1 MARPSENMAEHST
14 ENNLTAQNGN
24 VHNMTD
30 ESQQKEESCKSVWNL
45 NMHLAYI
52 LGILLRILLMASDED
67 GSLRNRVELAT
78 PLNSYARL
86 TEGVTLW
93 RDHKIDPYSGVIFHE
108 TPLTL
113 QLFSTIPSDWV
124 PYLFILLDVIAAL
137 CIGWLAREMAK
148 YYLEEQ
154 TERESEWHEDAAELS
169 LDHEELNKMERRVQL
184 VYLFHPYLVGNCV
197 AKTTTTLTN
206 LILVLFLLSAMKRK
220 RTLACAFLALATY
233 QCFYPIML
241 IFPLCI
247 CLAQRRNDVNSI
259 SQIFFNVVFPT
270 VSTFLLAFG
279 ALNILSYELMGK
291 NWSFL
296 GSTHGFILS
305 VPELTP
311 NIGLFW
317 YFFTEMFEHFRL
329 FFVWTFQLNCFI
341 YVMPLSIQFRRHP
354 FLLSWTFIALT
365 AIFKSYPCY
374 GDVGLYI
381 ALLPILAHLFSYM
394 KQTFIVG
401 NMFLAA
407 TVFGP
412 VLYQMWIYNGS
423 ANSNYFFAINLVFG
437 TAQIFLVT
445 DLLFAQIKRE
455 FYLRNGYKALH
466 PTGDPQ
472 KDLKLVMK

>member
-1 MARPSENMAEHST
+1 MEHSAVKS
-14 ENNLTAQNGN
+14 NGKSKNGN
-24 VHNMTD
+24 VKNGPLSKKLFEEKSDNASWSVNMY
-30 ESQQKEESCKSVWNL
+30 
-45 NMHLAYI
+45 LAYAI
-52 LGILLRILLMASDED
+52 GILLRFVLISSDED
-67 GSLRNRVELAT
+67 ESLTNRVELAT
-78 PLNSYARL
+78 PLNSFGRL

-93 RDHKIDPYSGVIFHE
+93 RDQKTDPYSGVIFHE

-113 QLFSTIPSDWV
+113 HLFAIIPPERV
-124 PYLFILLDVIAAL
+124 PSVFILIDVITAL
-137 CIGWLAREMAK
+137 LIGLLAHEMIK
-148 YYLEEQ
+148 YYSQEQKNEEDGQ
-154 TERESEWHEDAAELS
+154 HEDA
-169 LDHEELNKMERRVQL
+169 EELKVSEEDMNKMEQRAQL
-184 VYLFHPYLVGNCV
+184 VYLFHPYLVGNCA
-197 AKTTTTLTN
+197 AKTTTTIAN
-206 LILVLFLLSAMKRK
+206 LILVMFLLAMIKRK
-220 RTLACAFLALATY
+220 RIPACLFLALATY
-233 QCFYPIML
+233 QSFYPIML

-247 CLAQRRNDVNSI
+247 CLAKDNKYSNATIYQLVTGVVMPTII
-259 SQIFFNVVFPT
+259 SFLFF
-270 VSTFLLAFG
+270 FG
-279 ALNILSYELMGK
+279 GLNMISYELMGK

-341 YVMPLSIQFRRHP
+341 YVMPLSIKFRKHP
-354 FLLSWTFIALT
+354 FLLAWTLIALT

-381 ALLPILAHLFSYM
+381 GLLPILAHLFPYM
-394 KQTFIVG
+394 KQMFIVG

-407 TVFGP
+407 TVLGP

-455 FYLRNGYKALH
+455 FYLKNGFKSLQ

-472 KDLKLVMK
+472 KDLKLLMK

>member
-1 MARPSENMAEHST
+1 MEKSNSVSNSKPK
-14 ENNLTAQNGN
+14 NGEAKQTSLSKQC
-24 VHNMTD
+24 VLEEPHN
-30 ESQQKEESCKSVWNL
+30 SLWSL
-45 NMHLAYI
+45 NMNLAYL
-52 LGILLRILLMASDED
+52 LGIVLRLLLLSADD
-67 GSLRNRVELAT
+67 DRSLTNRVELAT
-78 PLNSYARL
+78 PLNSFARL

-93 RDHKIDPYSGVIFHE
+93 RDHRIDPYSGVIFHE

-113 QLFSTIPSDWV
+113 YLFSSVPSSMV
-124 PYLFILLDVIAAL
+124 PILFVLIDVIAAL
-137 CIGWLAREMAK
+137 MIGFLAREMVK
-148 YYLEEQ
+148 YYLQEQNEQDSERHQDAEELC
-154 TERESEWHEDAAELS
+154 LS
-169 LDHEELNKMERRVQL
+169 LEELNKMERRSQL

-197 AKTTTTLTN
+197 AKTTTTIAN
-206 LILVLFLLSAMKRK
+206 LILVIFLLATVKRK
-220 RTLACAFLALATY
+220 RTIACLFLALATY
-233 QCFYPIML
+233 QSFYPIML

-247 CLAQRRNDVNSI
+247 CLAQSHRNSNSP
-259 SQIFFNVVFPT
+259 SQVLTRVVLPT
-270 VSTFLLAFG
+270 IRDFLLFFG
-279 ALNILSYELMGK
+279 LLNLVSYELMGK
-291 NWSFL
+291 NWNFL

-341 YVMPLSIQFRRHP
+341 YVMPLSIQFRKHP
-354 FLLSWTFIALT
+354 FVLTWTLIALT

-374 GDVGLYI
+374 GDVGLYL
-381 ALLPILAHLFSYM
+381 ALLPILAHLFPYM
-394 KQTFIVG
+394 KQMFIVG

-407 TVFGP
+407 TVLGP

-455 FYLRNGYKALH
+455 FYLKNGFKALQ

>member
-1 MARPSENMAEHST
+1 METSNSVSNTKPKNGGATHHTSST
-14 ENNLTAQNGN
+14 ESAAT
-24 VHNMTD
+24 
-30 ESQQKEESCKSVWNL
+30 ESSNSFGSL
-45 NMHLAYI
+45 NMHLAYSLAI
-52 LGILLRILLMASDED
+52 VLRLLLLSSDED
-67 GSLRNRVELAT
+67 RSLTNRVELAT
-78 PLNSYARL
+78 PLNSFGRL

-113 QLFSTIPSDWV
+113 YFFSVIPSTMV
-124 PYLFILLDVIAAL
+124 PSLFILIDVIAAL
-137 CIGWLAREMAK
+137 IIGYLARQMAK
-148 YYLEEQ
+148 YYLQEQCEQEEI
-154 TERESEWHEDAAELS
+154 RHEDATELS
-169 LDHEELNKMERRVQL
+169 LNPEELDKIERRTQL
-184 VYLFHPYLVGNCV
+184 AYLFHPYLVANCA
-197 AKTTTTLTN
+197 AKTTTTITN
-206 LILVLFLLSAMKRK
+206 LILVIFLLAMIKRK
-220 RTLACAFLALATY
+220 RTLACLFLSLATY
-233 QCFYPIML
+233 QCFYPVML

-247 CLAQRRNDVNSI
+247 CLAQRGS
-259 SQIFFNVVFPT
+259 STTSPTQIFSRIVLPT
-270 VSTFLLAFG
+270 VLTFLFFFG
-279 ALNILSYELMGK
+279 ILNVISYELMGK
-291 NWSFL
+291 SWTFL

-354 FLLSWTFIALT
+354 FLLAWTLIALT
-365 AIFKSYPCY
+365 AIFKSYPSY
-374 GDVGLYI
+374 GDVGLYL
-381 ALLPILAHLFSYM
+381 ALLPILAHLFPYM
-394 KQTFIVG
+394 KQMFIVG

-407 TVFGP
+407 TVLGP

-455 FYLRNGYKALH
+455 FYLKNGFKALQ